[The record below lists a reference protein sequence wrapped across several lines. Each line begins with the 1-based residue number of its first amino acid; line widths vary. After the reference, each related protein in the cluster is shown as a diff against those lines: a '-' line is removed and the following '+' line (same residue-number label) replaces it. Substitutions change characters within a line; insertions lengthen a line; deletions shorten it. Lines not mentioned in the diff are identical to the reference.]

1 MDTFFKIT
9 YRVPTIYF
17 ATRTHKQ
24 IANVIK
30 ELRKTPYANEIRLVY
45 MFDLLE
51 AKFILANV
59 LL

>member
-1 MDTFFKIT
+1 MDAFFLIT

-30 ELRKTPYANEIRLVY
+30 ELRKTPYSNEIRLTY
-45 MFDLLE
+45 IFDLLK
-51 AKFILANV
+51 AKLILNV
-59 LL
+59 L